1 MEVLKLFVG
10 TCAFTL
16 AFIFLYISSMG
27 FMLGM
32 FVIGFMSALI
42 GIGMGRLSYSMFVD
56 LFKD

>member
-10 TCAFTL
+10 TCAFSL
-16 AFIFLYISSMG
+16 AFIFLYISCMG

-32 FVIGFMSALI
+32 FVIGFISTLI

-56 LFKD
+56 LFED